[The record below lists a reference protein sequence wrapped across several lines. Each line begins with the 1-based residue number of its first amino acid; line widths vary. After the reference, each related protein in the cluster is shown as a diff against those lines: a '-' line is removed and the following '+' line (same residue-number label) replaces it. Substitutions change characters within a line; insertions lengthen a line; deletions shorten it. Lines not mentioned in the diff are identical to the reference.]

1 MSFPRSDRVGEVHA
15 ATVALQ
21 EAIERLGQTM
31 HELGLPGDP
40 AQIELECTRM
50 AQDLTDTTGTPLARA
65 LRMTARQVE
74 ANRERIERGR

>member
-1 MSFPRSDRVGEVHA
+1 MSRINDVHA
-15 ATVALQ
+15 ATVELQ
-21 EAIERLGQTM
+21 EAIQRLGQTM
-31 HELGLPGDP
+31 RELELPGDP

>member
-1 MSFPRSDRVGEVHA
+1 MSRIDDVHA
-15 ATVALQ
+15 ATIELQ

-74 ANRERIERGR
+74 TNRERIERGR

>member
-1 MSFPRSDRVGEVHA
+1 MSRIDDVHA
-15 ATVALQ
+15 ATVELQ

-31 HELGLPGDP
+31 RELGLPGDP

-65 LRMTARQVE
+65 LRMTARQVD

>member
-1 MSFPRSDRVGEVHA
+1 MSRINDVHA
-15 ATVALQ
+15 ATVELQ
-21 EAIERLGQTM
+21 EAIQRLGQTVTAQ
-31 HELGLPGDP
+31 GLPGDP